1 MDVQTRA
8 DLGQCVLLQPVLPV
22 PRVPP
27 SFFSW
32 EGANEER
39 GQVVRGAQGA
49 GMENTLFPMNVEPA
63 IEMLLAVQIEL
74 HS

>member
-1 MDVQTRA
+1 MSRPELTWGNVSFSS
-8 DLGQCVLLQPVLPV
+8 LSFLPQE
-22 PRVPP
+22 VPP

-39 GQVVRGAQGA
+39 GQGVRGVQGA
-49 GMENTLFPMNVEPA
+49 GMENTLFPMNVEPV
-63 IEMLLAVQIEL
+63 IEMLLAVQAEL

>member
-1 MDVQTRA
+1 MFRPELAYGNVPFCS
-8 DLGQCVLLQPVLPV
+8 LSFLPQE
-22 PRVPP
+22 VPP

-32 EGANEER
+32 EGANEET
-39 GQVVRGAQGA
+39 GQGVRGAQRA
-49 GMENTLFPMNVEPA
+49 GIENTLFPMNVEPV

>member
-1 MDVQTRA
+1 MSRPELTWGNVSFCSLSFLSQE
-8 DLGQCVLLQPVLPV
+8 V
-22 PRVPP
+22 PL

-49 GMENTLFPMNVEPA
+49 GMENTLFPMNVEPV